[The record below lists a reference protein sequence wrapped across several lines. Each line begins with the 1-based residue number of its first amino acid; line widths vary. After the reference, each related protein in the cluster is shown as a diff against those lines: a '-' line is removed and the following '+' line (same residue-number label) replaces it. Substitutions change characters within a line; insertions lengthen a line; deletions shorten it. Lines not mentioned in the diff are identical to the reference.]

1 MTHRFYALLSSAQVQ
16 ILLPSQQKSFFVPLL
31 SLSLFF
37 LFNRNEDTAMQR
49 TSVVDVVL
57 N

>member
-16 ILLPSQQKSFFVPLL
+16 ILLPSQKKRFFVPLL
-31 SLSLFF
+31 SLSLSF
-37 LFNRNEDTAMQR
+37 LSNRNEDTAMQR
-49 TSVVDVVL
+49 TGVVDVVL